1 MSCQTVLS
9 HGHAVYSLFIRIVL
23 ITHEARPALKSA
35 VRKRLG
41 MLFEGICEKAGC
53 RLVCM
58 EGTDTHI
65 CLLIAIHPSVTPSRL
80 VNTLKTISSRVI
92 RKEFPEILA
101 EAGTPAFLWHRSYGL
116 TSVNG
121 ASAERLLEY
130 LHDDA
135 TEIRR

>member
-1 MSCQTVLS
+1 MNCQAVSS
-9 HGHAVYSLFIRIVL
+9 HGHAIYSLLVRIVL
-23 ITHEARPALKSA
+23 ITHEARPALKPA

-41 MLFEGICEKAGC
+41 MLFDGICEKAGC
-53 RLVCM
+53 RLVST
-58 EGTDTHI
+58 EGTDIHV
-65 CLLIAIHPSVTPSRL
+65 CLLVAIHPSVTPSRL

-92 RKEFPEILA
+92 RREFPEILA

-130 LHDDA
+130 LRDDI
-135 TEIRR
+135 TEIHR